1 MNNTNYELL
10 TVEPLIDI
18 VYDCGEP
25 VQNPHFEGSKIYT
38 YRVTN
43 PAWNNALNDTAR
55 HGPFARYMEKE
66 LGCTDIQWL
75 TKGKDG
81 RFTFSALDY

>member
-55 HGPFARYMEKE
+55 HTAFYKYVDNVLYIPIMNLEK
-66 LGCTDIQWL
+66 D
-75 TKGKDG
+75 KDG
-81 RFTFSALDY
+81 RFIFTAFDC

>member
-1 MNNTNYELL
+1 MNNTNFELL
-10 TVEPLIDI
+10 TKEPLIDI

-43 PAWNNALNDTAR
+43 PAWNNALNDPAR
-55 HGPFARYMEKE
+55 HTAFYKYVDNVLYIPIMNLE
-66 LGCTDIQWL
+66 
-75 TKGKDG
+75 KGKDG
-81 RFTFSALDY
+81 RFIFTAFDC